1 MLEKLR
7 KYEKEMSEMS
17 KEISKVHILESQ
29 LDASKENFKR
39 CCEREKKFKE
49 SNKAAEEKVK
59 FLELEMED
67 ISSRL
72 LVAEQEALHE
82 KANVIRIKEE
92 WNEKTNML
100 HQAHETNVRYP
111 YNGCQFQYK
120 T

>member
-1 MLEKLR
+1 MLEKLK

-17 KEISKVHILESQ
+17 KQISKVHILESQ
-29 LDASKENFKR
+29 LDASKEDFKS
-39 CCEREKKFKE
+39 CCEREKKLKE
-49 SNKAAEEKVK
+49 SNEASEEKVK
-59 FLELEMED
+59 FLEFEIED

-82 KANVIRIKEE
+82 KANVIRMKEE

-111 YNGCQFQYK
+111 
-120 T
+120 